1 MKNTFFIL
9 LALLVFSVPAR
20 ADDDRKP
27 PKDEQPVDILPV
39 DILPVEELPFTA
51 LVPIH
56 MDEMPEEELV
66 RCWRGRAERLQ
77 LMQYGMIVGL
87 VLDLSIYSVYVG
99 ATLVMS
105 DYAECK
111 VKKAIRKR
119 RAE

>member
-27 PKDEQPVDILPV
+27 PKQPV

-66 RCWRGRAERLQ
+66 RCWRGRDTERLQ
-77 LMQYGMIVGL
+77 IMQYGMIGGL
-87 VLDLSIYSVYVG
+87 VFDLSIYSVCVG
-99 ATLVMS
+99 AAFVMF